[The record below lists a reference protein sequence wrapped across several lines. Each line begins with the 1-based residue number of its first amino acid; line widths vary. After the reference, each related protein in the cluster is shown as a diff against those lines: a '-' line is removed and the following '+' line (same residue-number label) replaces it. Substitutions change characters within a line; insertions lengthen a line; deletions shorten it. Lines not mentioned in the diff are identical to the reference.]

1 MSIDSNNPTTW
12 NRPKWENNSC
22 YANASLWG
30 LLYNDIFID
39 LIKNTETKNEKA
51 DKQFQNKTIPADI
64 INNNRTTIKRNLI
77 EFHNSIQ
84 NTSNKKSPEEVY
96 SYTRNIRESLTNISN
111 SNWNTITADPQ
122 EFLSII
128 SEQFDEINI
137 CNSSTRNTPENKFL
151 PIINLPQKSIVTN
164 ETPKTISIKTN
175 YDTNEC
181 KFNQDTNGLIVQYGG
196 PGAQIPE
203 KFYSIGQYKLYA
215 FLHYINEGHY
225 ACYFEFNDNWYIFDD
240 FENNRNGSIVSV
252 DLTKN
257 SSKIIREE
265 CYLFF
270 YKIDDSLK
278 LGENVLFS
286 AKFKFQKEATNQQA
300 KPLVKS
306 QVKPLEEESE
316 VFTSSIQKINKCE
329 QYGNDWLNLFITE
342 PGTTITKTKTKTGE
356 EIVSVEKD
364 GVTLTRIAVPE
375 NCTFVEPQKA
385 PVSSS
390 FQSPTQSMS
399 RSSSLD
405 SDVTIA
411 STGTMIE
418 KQTKAQP
425 KWYLDEENQNNVVT
439 IEPENGK
446 YKYNNKDIT
455 SSPNLF
461 KTEQKAITK
470 KELYDKA
477 DKALE
482 ILKESIDKN
491 IQIPENIKNI
501 IEKYPTQGIIVFDK
515 LPNKRDIEDEQIIYV
530 DGNIYVVY
538 GDKQLYNINNNATL
552 TKSGINWIEAKGG
565 TRKRKVTNNKLSIKN
580 IKNKNKNKL
589 RTKKHIIN
597 KRKTR
602 KM

>member
-39 LIKNTETKNEKA
+39 LIKNTETKNEKE
-51 DKQFQNKTIPADI
+51 DKQFQNKTIPVDI

-84 NTSNKKSPEEVY
+84 NTSDKKSPEEVY

-128 SEQFDEINI
+128 SEQFDDINI
-137 CNSSTRNTPENKFL
+137 CNSSTSNTPENKFL

-175 YDTNEC
+175 DDINEC

-257 SSKIIREE
+257 SNKIIREE

-286 AKFKFQKEATNQQA
+286 AKFKFQKEATNQQV

-306 QVKPLEEESE
+306 QVKPLEEEPE

-342 PGTTITKTKTKTGE
+342 PGSTITKTKTKTGE

-364 GVTLTRIAVPE
+364 GVTLTRISVPE
-375 NCTFVEPQKA
+375 NCTFVEPQKT

-399 RSSSLD
+399 RSSSVD

-425 KWYLDEENQNNVVT
+425 KWYLDEENQNNVVK

-446 YKYNNKDIT
+446 YKYNDKDIT
-455 SSPNLF
+455 SSRSLF
-461 KTEQKAITK
+461 TSYEKAITK

-482 ILKESIDKN
+482 TLKQSIVN
-491 IQIPENIKNI
+491 TNTEIPENIKNI
-501 IEKYPTQGIIVFDK
+501 IEKYPTQGIIVFND
-515 LPNKRDIEDEQIIYV
+515 LPNIDKIKDGQIIYV

-538 GDKQLYNINNNATL
+538 DKKKLYDITHNKTL
-552 TKSGINWIEAKGG
+552 TKTRTWNNSKSGG
-565 TRKRKVTNNKLSIKN
+565 TKKRKAMNAKMTIKN
-580 IKNKNKNKL
+580 IKNKL
-589 RTKKHIIN
+589 RRTKKYIIN

-602 KM
+602 KI